1 VPVRILIADDHEIV
15 REGIKTLIARSRP
28 EWEICGEAING
39 QQAIEASKTLKP
51 DVLVLDIT
59 MPVMSGLEAAS
70 NITALGLGCRILMF
84 TMHES
89 ERLIVEVRQ
98 AGAQG
103 FVLKSQA
110 ARDLIRAIDRLV
122 AGGTFFGPEP
132 SPKENA
138 PTPLP
143 LSGSGGDQSAT
154 DCRGPSLRCALRLFA
169 PAEVASGVFRTS
181 PLFTRGWSRR
191 AQTSAGKRRRS
202 NGN

>member
-1 VPVRILIADDHEIV
+1 MGDSVPVRILIVDDHEIV
-15 REGIKTLIARSRP
+15 REGIKRLISRSRP

-39 QQAIEASKTLKP
+39 QQAIEFSKTLKP

-70 NITALGLGCRILMF
+70 NLTALGLGCRILMF

-110 ARDLIRAIDRLV
+110 ARDLIRAIDRLL

-132 SPKENA
+132 A
-138 PTPLP
+138 PEKSGPRTLP
-143 LSGSGGDQSAT
+143 PSGS
-154 DCRGPSLRCALRLFA
+154 
-169 PAEVASGVFRTS
+169 ASGPKREGLAGAEAQVPGLAASS
-181 PLFTRGWSRR
+181 PM
-191 AQTSAGKRRRS
+191 SAEGIF
-202 NGN
+202 

>member
-1 VPVRILIADDHEIV
+1 MGDYVPVRILIVDDHEIV

-28 EWEICGEAING
+28 EWEICGEATNG
-39 QQAIEASKTLKP
+39 QQAIEASKSLKP
-51 DVLVLDIT
+51 DILVLDIT

-70 NITALGLGCRILMF
+70 DITALGLGCRILMF

-122 AGGTFFGPEP
+122 AGGTFFGAEPAPE
-132 SPKENA
+132 KNG
-138 PTPLP
+138 PTALP
-143 LSGSGGDQSAT
+143 PSGS
-154 DCRGPSLRCALRLFA
+154 
-169 PAEVASGVFRTS
+169 ASGPNRER
-181 PLFTRGWSRR
+181 L
-191 AQTSAGKRRRS
+191 ASA
-202 NGN
+202 